1 MPTPFTHLEI
11 AQRLLDDSSIAAP
24 VRAELMR
31 ERGAYLLGSVAADA
45 RVGSGMPREHTHF
58 YHYSRPITENPWRVM
73 VNQHPRLLRPH
84 SGAQRAFVAGYVA
97 HLSVDEIWSLRMVGP
112 QFAAREW
119 ADRAFRFY
127 MLHMILIYMDERDYT
142 RLCDWQPDALASAQP
157 DGWLPFIGD
166 DDLAA
171 WQRLIHTQIKPDGSS
186 QTFEI
191 FGGRIGKDPD
201 EMRDFLHDEGA
212 MQSGLW
218 DHVTPETLAQVE
230 AEAYRHAR
238 SQMVVYLRETSPE
251 SV

>member
-11 AQRLLDDSSIAAP
+11 AQRLLDDAAISAP
-24 VRAELMR
+24 VQAELMR

-58 YHYSRPITENPWRVM
+58 YHYSRPITEHPWRVM
-73 VNQHPRLLRPH
+73 VDQHPRLLAPRTP
-84 SGAQRAFVAGYVA
+84 AERAFVAGYVA

-119 ADRAFRFY
+119 ANRPFRFY
-127 MLHMILIYMDERDYT
+127 MLHMILIYMDERDYA
-142 RLCDWQPDALASAQP
+142 RLCDWQPDALAAARP
-157 DGWLPFIGD
+157 DDWLPFIGD
-166 DDLAA
+166 NDLSA
-171 WQRLIHTQIKPDGSS
+171 WQHLIYEQIKPDGSS
-186 QTFEI
+186 RTFEI
-191 FGGRIGKDPD
+191 FGERIGKEPD
-201 EMRDFLHDEGA
+201 EMRDFLHDEAA

-230 AEAYRHAR
+230 FEAYRHAR
-238 SQMVVYLRETSPE
+238 AQMVHYLHATRPE